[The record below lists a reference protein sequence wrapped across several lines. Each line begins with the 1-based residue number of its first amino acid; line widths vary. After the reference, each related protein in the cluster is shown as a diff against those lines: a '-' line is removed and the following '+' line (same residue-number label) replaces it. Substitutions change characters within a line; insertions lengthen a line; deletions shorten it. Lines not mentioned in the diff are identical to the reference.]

1 MSCFGGHDEQI
12 YLIEILIDKLTLT
25 PVKIKDVAGH
35 PIVIKIKLLDF
46 PVFEFTRDDDS
57 DASRRDQDVRF
68 VVGKCCLFV
77 KRPRDL
83 VQGLRS
89 SSLKIGV
96 FRADD
101 TYPTAETELTL
112 PGCLCDQIAMI
123 GNDPENQPRP
133 FVMKGGVHLVDPGE
147 NPSGTLYMELTVA
160 CLGRIFRTQHELLPK
175 SLVSGEQDKE
185 REICVKRFVLPE
197 FLDEKIPKDAVLQE
211 IAPKPKVKKA
221 KVPKSKKDKKGKKG
235 KKKKGRK

>member
-25 PVKIKDVAGH
+25 PGKIKDIDGH

-46 PVFEFTRDDDS
+46 PVFEFTRDDS
-57 DASRRDQDVRF
+57 DASKRDQDLRF
-68 VVGKCCLFV
+68 MIGKCCLFI

-83 VQGLRS
+83 VQELRS

-96 FRADD
+96 FRAGD

-123 GNDPENQPRP
+123 GNDPESQPKP
-133 FVMKGGVHLVDPGE
+133 FTVKGGIHLLDPGE
-147 NPSGTLYMELTVA
+147 NPSGTLHMELIVA
-160 CLGRIFRTQHELLPK
+160 CLGRIFRTNHELHPK
-175 SLVSGEQDKE
+175 SLIFGEQDKE
-185 REICVKRFVLPE
+185 REICVKRFVSPDL
-197 FLDEKIPKDAVLQE
+197 LDEKISKDVVQELTPKL
-211 IAPKPKVKKA
+211 KVKKA
-221 KVPKSKKDKKGKKG
+221 KLPKGKKEKKKKG
-235 KKKKGRK
+235 KKKKGKK

>member
-25 PVKIKDVAGH
+25 PSKIKDVGGH

-46 PVFEFTRDDDS
+46 PVFEFTRDDS
-57 DASRRDQDVRF
+57 DVSKRDQDVRF
-68 VVGKCCLFV
+68 MIGKCCLFV
-77 KRPRDL
+77 KRPPDL

-96 FRADD
+96 FRTGD
-101 TYPTAETELTL
+101 TYPTAETEFTL

-123 GNDPENQPRP
+123 GNDPENQPKP
-133 FVMKGGVHLVDPGE
+133 FTVKGGIHLIDPGE
-147 NPSGTLYMELTVA
+147 NPSGTLYMELIIA
-160 CLGRIFRTQHELLPK
+160 CLGRIFKTHYELHPK

-185 REICVKRFVLPE
+185 REICVKRFVSPE
-197 FLDEKIPKDAVLQE
+197 LLDEKIPKETVLQE
-211 IAPKPKVKKA
+211 IIPKPKKK
-221 KVPKSKKDKKGKKG
+221 KLPKDKKKKKG
-235 KKKKGRK
+235 KKKKGKK

>member
-25 PVKIKDVAGH
+25 PGKIKDVGGH

-46 PVFEFTRDDDS
+46 PVFEFMRDDS
-57 DASRRDQDVRF
+57 DASKRSQDIRF
-68 VVGKCCLFV
+68 MVGNCCLFI

-96 FRADD
+96 FRAGD
-101 TYPTAETELTL
+101 TYPTAETEFAL

-123 GNDPENQPRP
+123 GNDPENQPKP
-133 FVMKGGVHLVDPGE
+133 FTVKGGVHLVDPGE
-147 NPSGTLYMELTVA
+147 NPSGTLHMELVVVG
-160 CLGRIFRTQHELLPK
+160 LGRIFKTHYELRPK
-175 SLVSGEQDKE
+175 SLVTGEQDKE
-185 REICVKRFVLPE
+185 REICVKRFVPPE
-197 FLDEKIPKDAVLQE
+197 FLDEKISKDVE
-211 IAPKPKVKKA
+211 IAPKPEVKKA
-221 KVPKSKKDKKGKKG
+221 KGKEVKKG
-235 KKKKGRK
+235 KKKKGKK

>member
-1 MSCFGGHDEQI
+1 MSCFGGHDQQI

-25 PVKIKDVAGH
+25 ASKVKDVGGH

-46 PVFEFTRDDDS
+46 PVFEFTRDDS
-57 DASRRDQDVRF
+57 DTSKYDQDLHF
-68 VVGKCCLFV
+68 MTGKCCLFV

-96 FRADD
+96 FRIGE
-101 TYPTAETELTL
+101 TYPMAETELTL

-123 GNDPENQPRP
+123 GNDPENQPKP
-133 FVMKGGVHLVDPGE
+133 FTVKGGIHLLDPGE
-147 NPSGTLYMELTVA
+147 NPSGALHMEFTVA
-160 CLGRIFRTQHELLPK
+160 CLGRIFRTNHELRPK

-185 REICVKRFVLPE
+185 REIWVRRFVSPDL
-197 FLDEKIPKDAVLQE
+197 LDEKISKEILQDF
-211 IAPKPKVKKA
+211 IDSCRYGNHLTTGNVN
-221 KVPKSKKDKKGKKG
+221 
-235 KKKKGRK
+235 